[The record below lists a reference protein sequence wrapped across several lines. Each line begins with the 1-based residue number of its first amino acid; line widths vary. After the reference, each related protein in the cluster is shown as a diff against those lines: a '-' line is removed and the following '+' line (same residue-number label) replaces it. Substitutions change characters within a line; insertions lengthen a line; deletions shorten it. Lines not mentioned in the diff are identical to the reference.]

1 MDKQLARFV
10 LMLYV
15 DMFQLMQRLHLHPR
29 ETSNMMCPFHH
40 NTNTPAAK
48 MYKDK
53 YGWCL
58 WCFSERRI
66 YTTYDVYKYILHADP
81 IKMAE
86 IIWNKLSPEEQ
97 KKVRDLCG
105 SQEDFEGDVPY
116 MQELDDF
123 SKGNISY
130 KRLCDLI
137 ALKL

>member
-1 MDKQLARFV
+1 MDRYLARFV
-10 LMLYV
+10 LSYYV

-58 WCFSERRI
+58 WCFSERRM
-66 YTTYDVYKYILHADP
+66 YTTFDVYETIMNADP
-81 IKMAE
+81 IKMAQ
-86 IIWNKLSPEEQ
+86 IIWDRLPESEQ
-97 KKVRDLCG
+97 RKIRDLCG
-105 SQEDFEGDVPY
+105 SQEEFEGDIPF
-116 MQELDDF
+116 MNEMDMF
-123 SKGNISY
+123 SRGEISY